1 MAYKL
6 ALPSDCLL
14 HPVFHVSSLKKHLGA
29 QVIPIPTLP
38 PMDSGG
44 FVHPEPVVVLQ
55 TKAKQL
61 RSRSITEV
69 LVQWQGQDPIHATWE
84 CLYA

>member
-14 HPVFHVSSLKKHLGA
+14 HPVFHVSYLKKHLGA

-38 PMDSGG
+38 PMDSSG
-44 FVHPEPVVVLQ
+44 FVHPEPVVVL
-55 TKAKQL
+55 
-61 RSRSITEV
+61 
-69 LVQWQGQDPIHATWE
+69 
-84 CLYA
+84 